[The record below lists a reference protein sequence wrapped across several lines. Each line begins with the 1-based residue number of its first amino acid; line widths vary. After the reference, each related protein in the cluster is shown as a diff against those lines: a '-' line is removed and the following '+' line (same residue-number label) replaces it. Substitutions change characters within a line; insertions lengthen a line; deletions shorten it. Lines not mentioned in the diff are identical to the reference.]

1 MNLHT
6 RTMIPR
12 QSSKLRASCCS
23 REAINLFELALS
35 TVYKTRLERYIPPPI
50 VRSDT
55 LARGSMCSAPP
66 VNRRGG
72 ALCVGWLQGAAR
84 CLLYKSWPGPA
95 PQEKTEGRKE
105 GRKEAMGEERLIS
118 FLKLGYDLSG
128 FRLPL
133 RIRIE
138 VRKGII
144 SKVFRRSDRGENS
157 LVKFKK
163 YYNSP
168 KISIHGKKK
177 RSRK

>member
-23 REAINLFELALS
+23 REAINLFELVLS

-84 CLLYKSWPGPA
+84 CLLYKSWPGPREL
-95 PQEKTEGRKE
+95 QEKTEGT
-105 GRKEAMGEERLIS
+105 EARWGEEAIDIVPEIGLWFI
-118 FLKLGYDLSG
+118 
-128 FRLPL
+128 
-133 RIRIE
+133 
-138 VRKGII
+138 V
-144 SKVFRRSDRGENS
+144 
-157 LVKFKK
+157 
-163 YYNSP
+163 
-168 KISIHGKKK
+168 ISILVWSLLLNTILRRHSQRCFWIDEKIHHWGTNGGIL
-177 RSRK
+177 

>member
-23 REAINLFELALS
+23 REAINLFELVLS

-84 CLLYKSWPGPA
+84 CLLYKSWPG
-95 PQEKTEGRKE
+95 KKRW
-105 GRKEAMGEERLIS
+105 GEERLIS

-177 RSRK
+177 KKS